1 MEKHVMLAT
10 VERATFIKNPNKRGN
25 EVARLC

>member
-1 MEKHVMLAT
+1 MENHVVLAT

-25 EVARLC
+25 EVPRTC